1 MTDHEL
7 IAVLETLPRP
17 GRLTVTTKAGEH
29 FQTIGV
35 PTWSGDEPH
44 TEPDTVEALQQLRA
58 AGYLPAGPGGAGW
71 RPDARGYAI
80 EVRRS

>member
-7 IAVLETLPRP
+7 IAVLETRPRP

-29 FQTIGV
+29 FQSIGV
-35 PTWSGDEPH
+35 PTWSGDGPH
-44 TEPDTVEALQQLRA
+44 PELDTVEALQQLRE
-58 AGYLPAGPGGAGW
+58 AGYLPAGVGEAGW